1 MPKASIYFPDQTVW
15 LSTWLVPLKNADGEV
30 TSVLGVSRDITE
42 RKQAE
47 EELRQARDFLEE
59 RVAERTR
66 ELSDSQEKLRLL
78 TAQTVKTQEEE
89 RRTIS
94 RELHDDA
101 GQALITLQ
109 YSLAAVHSELPETDD
124 LFPRYDCGIR

>member
-1 MPKASIYFPDQTVW
+1 M
-15 LSTWLVPLKNADGEV
+15 PLKNAAGEV

-47 EELRQARDFLEE
+47 EELRQARDLLEE
-59 RVAERTR
+59 RVAERTK
-66 ELSDSQEKLRLL
+66 ELLDSQEKLRFL
-78 TAQTVKTQEEE
+78 TAQTVKAQEEE
-89 RRTIS
+89 RRAIS

-109 YSLAAVHSELPETDD
+109 YSLARSPKRT
-124 LFPRYDCGIR
+124 P